1 MPIDGAPVALIVP
14 HAGYTYSGQVA
25 AAEFKQL
32 AQGTYDVA
40 VIIGADHAEPIS
52 DPIAVY
58 PEGGFETPL
67 GVVPVD
73 ADLAHALI
81 AADPRIKADPAAHVG
96 EHVIEIELPF
106 LQRVCPGCRIV
117 PVLIGTDDPAAVEA
131 LGNALAKVLPGRRAV
146 MIASSDLSHYPA
158 RRCGNGGP

>member
-1 MPIDGAPVALIVP
+1 MP
-14 HAGYTYSGQVA
+14 HAGYAYSGQVA
-25 AAEFKQL
+25 AVGFKQL

-73 ADLAHALI
+73 ADLAKALI
-81 AADPRIKADPAAHVG
+81 AADPRIKADPAAHRG
-96 EHVIEIELPF
+96 EHVVEIELPF

-117 PVLIGTDDPAAVEA
+117 PVLIGTDDQRRSRPWAMRWPRCWPAA
-131 LGNALAKVLPGRRAV
+131 
-146 MIASSDLSHYPA
+146 A
-158 RRCGNGGP
+158 RS